1 MSHDAPLVDDPFAI
15 SEARIAAGRAIRDLG
30 HSVVGHHV
38 PDVLLGEVADMLNA
52 LTGRL
57 DACPQRVRDP
67 ENFQSRNNE
76 PNVQDGE
83 TFATYADRP
92 YSGASSPLGLD
103 LQVVRTG
110 DEVTAHFVL
119 RSAHEG
125 APTRSHGG
133 IVSAVIDD
141 VFGFVLQLHQLRGFT
156 GELTVR
162 YEAGTPIGH
171 PLQLRARM
179 DRKEGR
185 KIFMTGDLWD
195 GETRTASARAIFIE
209 RTDA

>member
-15 SEARIAAGRAIRDLG
+15 SDARIAAGRAIRDLG

-38 PDVLLGEVADMLNA
+38 PDALLAEVAG
-52 LTGRL
+52 TL
-57 DACPQRVRDP
+57 DALRAGLDEHPVRVRAP
-67 ENFQSRNNE
+67 ENFQARNNE
-76 PNVQDGE
+76 QFVADGA
-83 TFATYADRP
+83 TFTTYGDRP

-103 LQVVRTG
+103 LTVVRSG
-110 DEVTAHFVL
+110 DEVVAHFVL

-141 VFGFVLQLHQLRGFT
+141 VFGFVLQLHQLKGFT

-171 PLQLRARM
+171 PLQMRARL

-209 RTDA
+209 RTDV